1 MKEQFISKL
10 EEALFGYGFSKKD
23 NNTYERIQTLTQP
36 GQVMIING
44 RQMKQPDQLVEI
56 KHVVKEVGD
65 GYISNMDDTN
75 KVDLTT
81 YEFLVYVNGREQG
94 AMSIA
99 YRWDDVED
107 FKINLS
113 NIIQA

>member
-1 MKEQFISKL
+1 MKEQFISKI
-10 EEALFGYGFSKKD
+10 EEVLFGYGFSKKD
-23 NNTYERIQTLTQP
+23 NTYERIQTLTQP

-44 RQMKQPDQLVEI
+44 RQMKQPDQHVEV

-81 YEFLVYVNGREQG
+81 YEFLVYVNGQEQG

-99 YRWDDVED
+99 YRWDDAED